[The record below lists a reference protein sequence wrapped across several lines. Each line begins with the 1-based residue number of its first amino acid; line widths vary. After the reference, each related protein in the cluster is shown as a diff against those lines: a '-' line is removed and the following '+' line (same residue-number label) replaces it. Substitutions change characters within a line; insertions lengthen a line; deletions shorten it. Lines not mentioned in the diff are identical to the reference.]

1 MLAVSLGIS
10 SFNTGIYFMRIALA
24 YRDLVKMLPTL
35 RATKIP
41 NVIGTKMLIEEVV
54 SSMMTTRQ

>member
-1 MLAVSLGIS
+1 MLAVCLGIS

-41 NVIGTKMLIEEVV
+41 NVIGTKMLMDDVV
-54 SSMMTTRQ
+54 SSMITTRQ